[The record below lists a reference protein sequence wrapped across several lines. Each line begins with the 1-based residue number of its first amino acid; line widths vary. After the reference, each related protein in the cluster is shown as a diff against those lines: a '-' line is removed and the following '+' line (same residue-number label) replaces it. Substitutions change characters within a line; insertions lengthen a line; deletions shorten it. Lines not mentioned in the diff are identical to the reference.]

1 MGEGIRHFREMKLLF
16 FYVLVPVISIAQQF
30 SAQEISRYQKQA
42 ENVTIFRDNWGIPH
56 VYGKTDADA
65 VFGLLYAECEADFK
79 RVEKNYLEVMGRQS
93 EAYGES
99 FLYNDLQI
107 RLIEDSADA
116 LNDYKICPLWM
127 QKLLDA
133 FADGV
138 NYYLYKHPE
147 VKPFVLKRFKPW
159 FPLMFTDG
167 SVSATS
173 TGGIRLGEIQ
183 NFYLPNHPG
192 STAMIDKADAVP
204 QWGSNGFA
212 IAPSRTASKNAML
225 YINPHVPFYF
235 RMEVQLVSQEGLNA
249 YGAVT
254 WGQFFVYQGF
264 NEHCGWMH
272 TSSAADVADLYEEKV
287 SQKEG
292 VWFYE
297 YDKQLKPVK
306 TKEMVIRYKKD
317 SSLLNVTL
325 TGFYTQHGPVMGS
338 RNGSWLSLKEYNRS
352 INALLEAWLITKAN
366 NFSAYK
372 QAMELRANTT
382 NNTVYADDRGNIAYW
397 HGNFMPKRNPSLDW
411 SLPVSG
417 EISATEWQGIHSL
430 DEIVHIYNP
439 SSGWIQNCNS
449 TPFSVAGSS
458 SPERTAYPVY
468 MAPDDQN
475 PRAINAIRLLSQEN
489 NFTIDKLIAVGYDHY
504 LSAFDI
510 LLPGL
515 FKAYGEDSLSDS
527 IKKHLD
533 EPMRSIKFWDRNASI
548 SSVPTTLAIWWAN
561 KLAQRLPDTKSAVLY
576 SNAVGRLNELAMITS
591 NKEKLDDFEAVI
603 KDLEKRYGSWKI
615 PWGEINRYQR
625 NTGGLTEKFDDLL
638 PSLPVGFCSSRWGS
652 LPAFESRAF
661 PGTKNF
667 YGVSGNSFIA
677 AVEFGKRLKAKSV
690 VTGGQSNDPGSPHFM
705 DQASQ
710 FLGGK
715 FKDVLFYKEDLM
727 KQLEK
732 KYHPGE

>member
-79 RVEKNYLEVMGRQS
+79 RVEKNYLEVMGRQA

-515 FKAYGEDSLSDS
+515 FKAYREDSLSDS

-690 VTGGQSNDPGSPHFM
+690 VTGGQSNDPGSQHFM

-710 FLGGK
+710 FLEGK